1 MKNTEPKSNLLT
13 FAIQTLGCKVNT
25 YESQVIASDLL
36 ANGFLEVPFTSKA
49 DIYIINTCS
58 VTNNADL
65 KSRNMIQRAINLNQ
79 DAIIVVTGC
88 YTTLGKE
95 YLAKNPHISIVVGN
109 DQKLHTANFIMQYL
123 EDHTKLNLN
132 HNMLLNSKSFEYV
145 HNLQHNEQTRAFVKI
160 QDGCNMMCTYCIIPF
175 ARGKQRAKPVNVVL
189 SEITDLVKNGYQ
201 EIVLTGV
208 NTAGYKDEEID
219 FYHLLKLINEL
230 PFQFKVRI
238 SSVEPFQITDDIV
251 KLIALNPNRFCQHWH
266 LCLQSGSDKVLKDM
280 RRTYN
285 RNQYLTLVNKIKK
298 LSPKTA
304 FTTDVIVGYPTETE
318 EDFLQTIDLCKQV
331 GFSKIHVFPYSR
343 RSMTYASHL
352 TDLNGSIKKDRV
364 NRLMKLS
371 DELQYAYLKQFING
385 DLEVLFEHSNDPHI
399 QSGHCDYYF
408 KCNVNLDEDLFKQ
421 KWLVH
426 IIGILNNECIGK
438 LVKKV

>member
-1 MKNTEPKSNLLT
+1 M
-13 FAIQTLGCKVNT
+13 
-25 YESQVIASDLL
+25 
-36 ANGFLEVPFTSKA
+36 
-49 DIYIINTCS
+49 
-58 VTNNADL
+58 
-65 KSRNMIQRAINLNQ
+65 
-79 DAIIVVTGC
+79 
-88 YTTLGKE
+88 
-95 YLAKNPHISIVVGN
+95 
-109 DQKLHTANFIMQYL
+109 
-123 EDHTKLNLN
+123 
-132 HNMLLNSKSFEYV
+132 
-145 HNLQHNEQTRAFVKI
+145 
-160 QDGCNMMCTYCIIPF
+160 
-175 ARGKQRAKPVNVVL
+175 
-189 SEITDLVKNGYQ
+189 
-201 EIVLTGV
+201 
-208 NTAGYKDEEID
+208 
-219 FYHLLKLINEL
+219 
-230 PFQFKVRI
+230 
-238 SSVEPFQITDDIV
+238 
-251 KLIALNPNRFCQHWH
+251 
-266 LCLQSGSDKVLKDM
+266 QSGSDKVLKDM

-408 KCNVNLDEDLFKQ
+408 KCNVNLSEDLFKQ
-421 KWLVH
+421 K
-426 IIGILNNECIGK
+426 
-438 LVKKV
+438 